1 MLEKILELD
10 KIVFV
15 FLYNLGS
22 VPFDG
27 IWLVITKQMYWTPFF
42 IFVFYLFQK
51 KLGWKNLGYFL
62 LFTVLLIVISDQTA
76 GFFKNHFHRLRPY
89 YDSQFSAI
97 IRSLKHEPG
106 QYSFFSA
113 HATNS
118 MATAVFAFL
127 ILKRYYKQTFWLF
140 LFPIIFA
147 YSRIYLGLHFP
158 TDILTGYV
166 FGATYGFVFYKIY
179 QKYVLK
185 TS

>member
-10 KIVFV
+10 KNVFV

-22 VPFDG
+22 APFDG
-27 IWLVITKQMYWTPFF
+27 IWLIITKQKYWTPFF

-62 LFTVLLIVISDQTA
+62 LFIAFLIVISDQTSS
-76 GFFKNHFHRLRPY
+76 FFKNHFLRLRPY

-106 QYSFFSA
+106 RYSFFSG

-118 MATAVFAFL
+118 MATTVFAFM
-127 ILKRYYKQTFWLF
+127 ILKRYYNHTYWLF

-158 TDILTGYV
+158 TDIITGYI
-166 FGATYGFVFYKIY
+166 FGATYGFLCYKIY
-179 QKYVLK
+179 LKYVLK

>member
-10 KIVFV
+10 KNVFV

-22 VPFDG
+22 APFDG
-27 IWLVITKQMYWTPFF
+27 IWLIITKQKYWTPFF

-51 KLGWKNLGYFL
+51 KLGWKNLSYFL
-62 LFTVLLIVISDQTA
+62 LFIAFLIVISDQTSS
-76 GFFKNHFHRLRPY
+76 FFKNHFHRLRPY

-97 IRSLKHEPG
+97 IRSLKHKPG
-106 QYSFFSA
+106 QYSFFSG

-118 MATAVFAFL
+118 MATTVFAFM
-127 ILKRYYKQTFWLF
+127 ILKRYYNHTYWLF

-158 TDILTGYV
+158 TDIITGYI

>member
-10 KIVFV
+10 KNSFV

-22 VPFDG
+22 APFDG
-27 IWLVITKQMYWTPFF
+27 IWLAITKQMYWTPFF

-62 LFTVLLIVISDQTA
+62 LFTVFLIVISDQTA

-89 YDSQFSAI
+89 YDSQFNAI

-106 QYSFFSA
+106 RYSFFSA

-166 FGATYGFVFYKIY
+166 FGATYGFVCYKIY